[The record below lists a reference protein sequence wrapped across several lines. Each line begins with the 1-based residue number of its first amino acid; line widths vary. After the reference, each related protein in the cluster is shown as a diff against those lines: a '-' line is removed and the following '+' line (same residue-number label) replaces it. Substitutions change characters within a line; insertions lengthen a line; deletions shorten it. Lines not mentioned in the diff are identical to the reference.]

1 MINNLPTI
9 YEVVTGA
16 SRKPLK
22 EKTSNSSSK
31 RKTSSRMV
39 SSSSIFMLPLTY
51 MQIPNNNSLGRVRV
65 SPRLR

>member
-16 SRKPLK
+16 PKKPSK

-39 SSSSIFMLPLTY
+39 SSLSLFVLPLTY
-51 MQIPNNNSLGRVRV
+51 MQIPNNNSLSRV

>member
-16 SRKPLK
+16 SRKHSK

-39 SSSSIFMLPLTY
+39 NSLSIFMLPLTF
-51 MQIPNNNSLGRVRV
+51 ICRFPTIIV
-65 SPRLR
+65 SAG